1 MKNNFRNFLIL
12 WENKLFSTKFR
23 EKIIYYMVIPLL
35 QKLFILIH
43 CVGLRLVE
51 IIIKHM
57 S

>member
-12 WENKLFSTKFR
+12 WENKLVSTKFR

-35 QKLFILIH
+35 QKLFIPIH
-43 CVGLRLVE
+43 RVGLRLVE